1 MKLTQARVIN
11 YRSIDDSSWVRV
23 DDVTALVGKNESGK
37 TAFLQAIR
45 KINSI
50 SGEED
55 TFSIRDYPRKGY
67 IKYKKIHDQNPCE
80 VAQAEFELNA
90 EEISEI
96 EANFGDGILASNK
109 VIVSKNYKN
118 ERNWKIS
125 LAESVSQPP
134 NVTTFT
140 QPSTPAPTSFQSA
153 VQAVD
158 EVSNVSER
166 ISKQF
171 LEKWLPKFVY
181 FDNYS
186 LMRGKIS
193 INELRQR
200 SENGG
205 PFDDADRTFLS
216 LLTLSGVSLED
227 LEKDLGYEDI
237 KVELESASITI
248 TDEIFEYWQQN
259 RQLKVEFDV
268 SQADPRDAAPLN
280 QGKILHVRIENAR
293 HRVTVSFD
301 ERSKGFV
308 WFFSFLSYFSHLE
321 ETESGDLI
329 ILLDEPGTALHAMAQ
344 KDFLRFMDERLSPR
358 CQVLYTTHS
367 PFMIDLQKLHRIRLV
382 QDMDGVGTVI
392 TDDPVHN
399 DRETVFPLQMA
410 LGYQMAQ
417 TLFLSP
423 HCLMVNSPSD
433 LIYLQVLGDMVAAE
447 AGSRIDPRWVIIPV
461 GSTDN
466 LSTFITLL
474 GDNYVSVAVMMD
486 LTPTNKEKIEAINRK
501 NELEGE
507 NPVKWV
513 QVTRVRDADIEDL
526 FDPKVYLQLVN
537 LSYANQ
543 LDHTL
548 TMRSITESN
557 PRIVERLKVYFAKTG
572 IAGGVFDR
580 YVPAAY
586 LLENFDDFKVH
597 ISEDTIEKAKT
608 LVERINSLITE
619 VDSINTLNSSKGRAL
634 GGSRTASNKSNINAT
649 GTVGIDSI
657 QSSAQSSAAVGSLPF
672 PTQF

>member
-1 MKLTQARVIN
+1 MKLSQARVVN
-11 YRSIDDSSWVRV
+11 YRSIDDSSWVKV

-55 TFSIRDYPRKGY
+55 GFTIRDYPRKGY
-67 IKYKKIHDQNPCE
+67 IKYKKIHEQNPCE
-80 VAQAEFELNA
+80 VAQAEFELSA
-90 EEISEI
+90 EEVTEI
-96 EANFGDGILASNK
+96 EANFGNGVLASNK
-109 VIVSKNYKN
+109 VIVTKNYKN
-118 ERNWKIS
+118 ERAWKIDLS
-125 LAESVSQPP
+125 DSISSSSVP
-134 NVTTFT
+134 NSFT
-140 QPSTPAPTSFQSA
+140 EPSNPTPTSFQNA
-153 VQAVD
+153 VQNTG
-158 EVSNVSER
+158 SNVSVSEK
-166 ISKQF
+166 IAEQF
-171 LEKWLPKFVY
+171 LERWLPKFVY

-193 INELRQR
+193 INELRER

-205 PFDDADRTFLS
+205 PLDDADRTFLS

-268 SQADPRDAAPLN
+268 SQADPRDPAPLN
-280 QGKILHVRIENAR
+280 EGKILHVRIENAR

-358 CQVLYTTHS
+358 CQVLYSTHS
-367 PFMIDLQKLHRIRLV
+367 PFMIDLDKLHRIRLV

-392 TDDPVHN
+392 SDDAVHN

-417 TLFLSP
+417 TLFLAP

-433 LIYLQVLGDMVAAE
+433 LIYLQVLGDMVTEVSGA
-447 AGSRIDPRWVIIPV
+447 RIDPRWVIIPV

-466 LSTFITLL
+466 LSTFVTLL
-474 GDNYVSVAVMMD
+474 GENYVSVAVMMD
-486 LTPTNKEKIEAINRK
+486 LTPTNREKIEAINKK
-501 NELEGE
+501 NEMEGE

-526 FDPKVYLQLVN
+526 FDPKVYLELVN
-537 LSYANQ
+537 RSYARQ
-543 LDHTL
+543 LDEPL
-548 TMRSITESN
+548 TMRTITDSN
-557 PRIVERLKVYFAKTG
+557 PRIVERLKAYFSRTG
-572 IAGGVFDR
+572 LAGGVFDR

-586 LLENFDDFKVH
+586 LLENFDNFKGNL
-597 ISEDTIEKAKT
+597 SEDTLEKIQA
-608 LVERINSLITE
+608 LVERINSLIADT
-619 VDSINTLNSSKGRAL
+619 DSL
-634 GGSRTASNKSNINAT
+634 SRTEGSDRDISGAAGVSRRNRSVADA
-649 GTVGIDSI
+649 GTVNIDSI
-657 QSSAQSSAAVGSLPF
+657 QPSTAIGSLPVQ
-672 PTQF
+672 TQF

>member
-55 TFSIRDYPRKGY
+55 TFNIRDYPRKGY

-80 VAQAEFELNA
+80 VAQAEFELND

-96 EANFGDGILASNK
+96 EANFGNGILASNK
-109 VIVSKNYKN
+109 VIVTKNYKN

-125 LAESVSQPP
+125 LAESIAQPL
-134 NVTTFT
+134 NMTTFT
-140 QPSTPAPTSFQSA
+140 QPATPAPISFQSA
-153 VQAVD
+153 VQSVKD
-158 EVSNVSER
+158 VSNVSEG
-166 ISKQF
+166 ISEQF

-200 SENGG
+200 AENGG

-268 SQADPRDAAPLN
+268 SRADPRDAAPLN

-321 ETESGDLI
+321 ETENGDLI

-367 PFMIDLQKLHRIRLV
+367 PFMIDLEKLHRIRLV

-392 TDDPVHN
+392 SDDPVNN
-399 DRETVFPLQMA
+399 DKETVFPLQMA

-423 HCLMVNSPSD
+423 HCLMVNFPSD

-447 AGSRIDPRWVIIPV
+447 SGIRIDPRWVIIPV

-466 LSTFITLL
+466 ISTFLTLL

-486 LTPTNKEKIEAINRK
+486 LTLTNKEKIEAINRK

-513 QVTRVRDADIEDL
+513 QVSRVRDADIEDL
-526 FDPKVYLQLVN
+526 FEPKIYLELVN

-543 LDHTL
+543 LEQTL

-557 PRIVERLKVYFAKTG
+557 PRIVERLKAYFAKTG
-572 IAGGVFDR
+572 TAGGVFDR

-586 LLENFDDFKVH
+586 LLENFEDFKVH
-597 ISEDTIEKAKT
+597 ISEDSIQKAKT

-619 VDSINTLNSSKGRAL
+619 AGSIDTLNSSKR
-634 GGSRTASNKSNINAT
+634 GGSRTSRAASNKSDIKAT
-649 GTVGIDSI
+649 GVVDFKSL
-657 QSSAQSSAAVGSLPF
+657 QSSVATGSLPLQ
-672 PTQF
+672 TQF

>member
-1 MKLTQARVIN
+1 MKLSKARVVN
-11 YRSIDDSSWVRV
+11 YRSIDDSSWVKI

-55 TFSIRDYPRKGY
+55 GFTIRDYPRKGY
-67 IKYKKIHDQNPCE
+67 IKYKKIHEQNPCE
-80 VAQAEFELNA
+80 VAQAEFELSA
-90 EEISEI
+90 EELAEI
-96 EANFGDGILASNK
+96 EANFGNGVLASNK
-109 VIVSKNYKN
+109 VIVTKNYKN
-118 ERNWKIS
+118 ERAWKIDLS
-125 LAESVSQPP
+125 DSISSSSSP
-134 NVTTFT
+134 NSFT
-140 QPSTPAPTSFQSA
+140 EPSNPTPTSFQNA
-153 VQAVD
+153 VQNN
-158 EVSNVSER
+158 ESNVSVSEK
-166 ISKQF
+166 IAEQF
-171 LEKWLPKFVY
+171 LERWLPKFVY

-193 INELRQR
+193 INELRER

-205 PFDDADRTFLS
+205 PLDDADRTFLS

-268 SQADPRDAAPLN
+268 SQADPRDPAPLN
-280 QGKILHVRIENAR
+280 EGKILHVRIENAR

-358 CQVLYTTHS
+358 CQVLYSTHS
-367 PFMIDLQKLHRIRLV
+367 PFMIDLDKLHRIRLV

-392 TDDPVHN
+392 SDDAVHN

-417 TLFLSP
+417 TLFLAP

-433 LIYLQVLGDMVAAE
+433 LIYLQVLGDMVTEVSGA
-447 AGSRIDPRWVIIPV
+447 RIDPRWVIIPV

-466 LSTFITLL
+466 LSTFVTLL
-474 GDNYVSVAVMMD
+474 GENYVSVAVMMD
-486 LTPTNKEKIEAINRK
+486 LTPTNREKIEAINKK
-501 NELEGE
+501 NEMEGE

-526 FDPKVYLQLVN
+526 FDPKVYLELVN
-537 LSYANQ
+537 RSYATQ
-543 LDHTL
+543 LDEPL
-548 TMRSITESN
+548 TMRTITDSN
-557 PRIVERLKVYFAKTG
+557 PRIVERLKAYFSRTG
-572 IAGGVFDR
+572 LAGGLFDR

-586 LLENFDDFKVH
+586 LLENFDNFKGNL
-597 ISEDTIEKAKT
+597 SEDTLEKIQA
-608 LVERINSLITE
+608 LVERINSLIADTDSFNLKE
-619 VDSINTLNSSKGRAL
+619 VSGKGNSDAARVSRRNSSMLDA
-634 GGSRTASNKSNINAT
+634 RTVN
-649 GTVGIDSI
+649 IDSI
-657 QSSAQSSAAVGSLPF
+657 QASTTVGSLPVQ
-672 PTQF
+672 TQF

>member
-1 MKLTQARVIN
+1 MKLSQARVVN
-11 YRSIDDSSWVRV
+11 YRSIDDSSWVKV

-55 TFSIRDYPRKGY
+55 GFTIRDYPRKGY
-67 IKYKKIHDQNPCE
+67 IKYKKIHEQNPCE
-80 VAQAEFELNA
+80 VAQAEFELSA
-90 EEISEI
+90 EEVTEI
-96 EANFGDGILASNK
+96 EANFGNGVLASNK
-109 VIVSKNYKN
+109 VIVTKNYKN
-118 ERNWKIS
+118 ERAWKIDLS
-125 LAESVSQPP
+125 DSISSSSVP
-134 NVTTFT
+134 NSFT
-140 QPSTPAPTSFQSA
+140 EPSNPTPTSFQNA
-153 VQAVD
+153 VQNTG
-158 EVSNVSER
+158 SNVSVSEK
-166 ISKQF
+166 IAEQF
-171 LEKWLPKFVY
+171 LERWLPKFVY

-193 INELRQR
+193 INELRER

-205 PFDDADRTFLS
+205 PLDDADRTFLS

-248 TDEIFEYWQQN
+248 KDEIFEYWKKN
-259 RQLKVEFDV
+259 RKLKVEFDV
-268 SQADPRDAAPLN
+268 SQADPRDPAPLN
-280 QGKILHVRIENAR
+280 EGKILHVRIENAR

-344 KDFLRFMDERLSPR
+344 KDFLRVMDERLSPR
-358 CQVLYTTHS
+358 CQVLYSTHS
-367 PFMIDLQKLHRIRLV
+367 PFMIDLDKLHRIRLV

-392 TDDPVHN
+392 SDDAVNN

-417 TLFLSP
+417 TLFLAP

-433 LIYLQVLGDMVAAE
+433 LIYLQVLGDMVTEVSGA
-447 AGSRIDPRWVIIPV
+447 RIDPRWVIIPV

-466 LSTFITLL
+466 LSTFVTLL
-474 GDNYVSVAVMMD
+474 GENYVSVAVMMD
-486 LTPTNKEKIEAINRK
+486 LTPTNREKIEAINKK
-501 NELEGE
+501 NEMEGE

-526 FDPKVYLQLVN
+526 FDPKVYLELVN
-537 LSYANQ
+537 RSYARQ
-543 LDHTL
+543 LDEPL
-548 TMRSITESN
+548 TMRTITDSN
-557 PRIVERLKVYFAKTG
+557 PRIVERLKAYFSRTG
-572 IAGGVFDR
+572 LAGGVFDR

-586 LLENFDDFKVH
+586 LLENFDNFKGNL
-597 ISEDTIEKAKT
+597 SEDTLEKIQA
-608 LVERINSLITE
+608 LVERINSLIADT
-619 VDSINTLNSSKGRAL
+619 DSL
-634 GGSRTASNKSNINAT
+634 SRTEGSDRDISGAAGVSRRNRSVADA
-649 GTVGIDSI
+649 GTVNIDSI
-657 QSSAQSSAAVGSLPF
+657 QPSTAIGSLPVQ
-672 PTQF
+672 TQF

>member
-96 EANFGDGILASNK
+96 EQNFGNGILASNK

-125 LAESVSQPP
+125 LAESVSQPSD
-134 NVTTFT
+134 VTTFT

-153 VQAVD
+153 VHTVD
-158 EVSNVSER
+158 DVSNVSER
-166 ISKQF
+166 ISEQF

-367 PFMIDLQKLHRIRLV
+367 PFMIDLEKLHRIRLV

-433 LIYLQVLGDMVAAE
+433 LIYLQILGDMVASE
-447 AGSRIDPRWVIIPV
+447 AGPRIDPRWVIIPV

-466 LSTFITLL
+466 LSTFVTLL

-501 NELEGE
+501 NELAGE

-543 LDHTL
+543 LDETL

-586 LLENFDDFKVH
+586 LLENFEDFKAH
-597 ISEDTIEKAKT
+597 ISEDSIEKAKT

-619 VDSINTLNSSKGRAL
+619 VHSIDTVNSSKGRGL
-634 GGSRTASNKSNINAT
+634 GGSRMGSNKSNINAT
-649 GTVGIDSI
+649 GTIGLESI
-657 QSSAQSSAAVGSLPF
+657 QSSAAVGSLPLQ
-672 PTQF
+672 TQF

>member
-55 TFSIRDYPRKGY
+55 GFIIRDYPRKGY

-80 VAQAEFELNA
+80 VAQAEFKLNP
-90 EEISEI
+90 EEISQI
-96 EANFGDGILASNK
+96 EANFGDGILASDK

-118 ERNWKIS
+118 ERNWKIN
-125 LAESVSQPP
+125 LAESVSQPS

-153 VQAVD
+153 VQTVED
-158 EVSNVSER
+158 VSNVSER
-166 ISKQF
+166 ISEQF

-200 SENGG
+200 SDNGG

-216 LLTLSGVSLED
+216 LLTLSGVSLKD

-259 RQLKVEFDV
+259 RQLKVQFDV
-268 SQADPRDAAPLN
+268 SQADPGDAAPLN

-321 ETESGDLI
+321 ETESGDLV

-367 PFMIDLQKLHRIRLV
+367 PFMIDLEKLHRIRLV

-392 TDDPVHN
+392 SDDPVHN
-399 DRETVFPLQMA
+399 DKETVFPLQMA

-447 AGSRIDPRWVIIPV
+447 SGIRIDPRWVIIPV

-466 LSTFITLL
+466 LSTFVTLL
-474 GDNYVSVAVMMD
+474 GENYVSVAVMMD

-501 NELEGE
+501 NELDGE

-526 FDPKVYLQLVN
+526 FDPKIYLQLVN
-537 LSYANQ
+537 LSYAKQ
-543 LDHTL
+543 LDQTL
-548 TMRSITESN
+548 TMKSITESN
-557 PRIVERLKVYFAKTG
+557 PRIVERLKAYFAKTG

-586 LLENFDDFKVH
+586 LLENFEDFKIH
-597 ISEDTIEKAKT
+597 ISEESIEKAKT

-619 VDSINTLNSSKGRAL
+619 EDSIDILNSSKS
-634 GGSRTASNKSNINAT
+634 GGLPTTHKASNKLDINAT
-649 GTVGIDSI
+649 GPVALKPI
-657 QSSAQSSAAVGSLPF
+657 QSSAAAGSLPLQ
-672 PTQF
+672 TQF

>member
-80 VAQAEFELNA
+80 VAQAEFELNV
-90 EEISEI
+90 EEISKI
-96 EANFGDGILASNK
+96 EENFGNGILASNK

-125 LAESVSQPP
+125 LAESVSQPSD
-134 NVTTFT
+134 VTTFT
-140 QPSTPAPTSFQSA
+140 QPSTSVPTSFQSA
-153 VQAVD
+153 VHTVD
-158 EVSNVSER
+158 DVSNVSER
-166 ISKQF
+166 ISEQF

-367 PFMIDLQKLHRIRLV
+367 PFMIDLEKLHRIRLV

-433 LIYLQVLGDMVAAE
+433 LIYLQVLGDMVASE
-447 AGSRIDPRWVIIPV
+447 AGPRIDPRWVIIPV

-466 LSTFITLL
+466 LSTFVTLL

-501 NELEGE
+501 NELAGE

-543 LDHTL
+543 LDQTL

-586 LLENFDDFKVH
+586 LLENFEDFKAH
-597 ISEDTIEKAKT
+597 ISEDSIEKAKT

-619 VDSINTLNSSKGRAL
+619 VHSIDTVNSSKGRGL
-634 GGSRTASNKSNINAT
+634 GGSRMGSNKSNINAT
-649 GTVGIDSI
+649 GTIGLESI
-657 QSSAQSSAAVGSLPF
+657 QSSAAVGSLPLQ
-672 PTQF
+672 TQF

>member
-1 MKLTQARVIN
+1 MKLSQARVVN
-11 YRSIDDSSWVRV
+11 YRSIDDSSWVKV

-55 TFSIRDYPRKGY
+55 GFTIRDYPRKGY
-67 IKYKKIHDQNPCE
+67 IKYKKIHEQNPCE
-80 VAQAEFELNA
+80 VAQAEFELSA
-90 EEISEI
+90 EELAEI
-96 EANFGDGILASNK
+96 EANFGNGVLASNK
-109 VIVSKNYKN
+109 VIVTKNYKN
-118 ERNWKIS
+118 ERNWKIDLS
-125 LAESVSQPP
+125 DSMSSSSSP
-134 NVTTFT
+134 NSFT
-140 QPSTPAPTSFQSA
+140 EPSNPTPTSFQNA
-153 VQAVD
+153 VQNTG
-158 EVSNVSER
+158 SNVSVSEK
-166 ISKQF
+166 IAEQF
-171 LEKWLPKFVY
+171 LERWLPKFVY

-193 INELRQR
+193 INELRER

-205 PFDDADRTFLS
+205 PLDDADRTFLS

-268 SQADPRDAAPLN
+268 SQADPRDPAPLN
-280 QGKILHVRIENAR
+280 EGKILHVRIENAR

-358 CQVLYTTHS
+358 CQVLYSTHS
-367 PFMIDLQKLHRIRLV
+367 PFMIDLDKLHRIRLV

-392 TDDPVHN
+392 SDDAVHN

-417 TLFLSP
+417 TLFLAP

-433 LIYLQVLGDMVAAE
+433 LIYLQVLGDMVTEVSGA
-447 AGSRIDPRWVIIPV
+447 RIDPRWVIIPV

-466 LSTFITLL
+466 LSTFVTLL
-474 GDNYVSVAVMMD
+474 GENYVSVAVMMD
-486 LTPTNKEKIEAINRK
+486 LTPTNREKIEAINKK
-501 NELEGE
+501 NEMEGE

-526 FDPKVYLQLVN
+526 FDPKVYLELVN
-537 LSYANQ
+537 RSYARQ
-543 LDHTL
+543 LDEPL
-548 TMRSITESN
+548 TMRTITDSN
-557 PRIVERLKVYFAKTG
+557 PRIVERLKAYFSRTG
-572 IAGGVFDR
+572 LAGGVFDR

-586 LLENFDDFKVH
+586 LLENFDNFKGNL
-597 ISEDTIEKAKT
+597 SEDTLEKIQA
-608 LVERINSLITE
+608 LVERINSLIADTDSLNRTE
-619 VDSINTLNSSKGRAL
+619 RSGGGISGAA
-634 GGSRTASNKSNINAT
+634 GGSRRTRSVVDA
-649 GTVGIDSI
+649 GTVNIDSI
-657 QSSAQSSAAVGSLPF
+657 QPSTAVGFLPVQ
-672 PTQF
+672 TQF

>member
-55 TFSIRDYPRKGY
+55 AFIIRDYPRKGY

-80 VAQAEFELNA
+80 VAQAEFKLNP
-90 EEISEI
+90 EEISQI
-96 EANFGDGILASNK
+96 EANFGDGILASDK

-118 ERNWKIS
+118 ERNWKIN
-125 LAESVSQPP
+125 LAESVSQPS

-153 VQAVD
+153 VQTVED
-158 EVSNVSER
+158 VSNVSER
-166 ISKQF
+166 ISEQF

-200 SENGG
+200 SDNGG

-216 LLTLSGVSLED
+216 LLTLSGVSLKD

-259 RQLKVEFDV
+259 RQLKVQFDV
-268 SQADPRDAAPLN
+268 SQADPRDPAPLN

-321 ETESGDLI
+321 ETESGDLV

-367 PFMIDLQKLHRIRLV
+367 PFMIDLEKLHRIRLV

-392 TDDPVHN
+392 SDDPVHN
-399 DRETVFPLQMA
+399 DKETVFPLQMA

-447 AGSRIDPRWVIIPV
+447 SGIRIDPRWVIIPV

-466 LSTFITLL
+466 LSTFVTLL
-474 GDNYVSVAVMMD
+474 GENYVSVAVMMD

-526 FDPKVYLQLVN
+526 FDPKIYLQLVN
-537 LSYANQ
+537 LSYAKQ
-543 LDHTL
+543 LDQTL
-548 TMRSITESN
+548 TMKSITESN
-557 PRIVERLKVYFAKTG
+557 PRIVERLKSYFAKTG

-586 LLENFDDFKVH
+586 LLENFDDFKIH
-597 ISEDTIEKAKT
+597 ISEESIEKAKT

-619 VDSINTLNSSKGRAL
+619 ADSIDILNSSKS
-634 GGSRTASNKSNINAT
+634 GGLPITHKASNKSDINAT
-649 GTVGIDSI
+649 VPIGLKSI
-657 QSSAQSSAAVGSLPF
+657 KSSAAVGSPPLQ
-672 PTQF
+672 TQF

>member
-109 VIVSKNYKN
+109 VIVTKNYKN

-153 VQAVD
+153 VQTVD

-166 ISKQF
+166 ISEQF

-367 PFMIDLQKLHRIRLV
+367 PFMIDLEKLHRIRLV

-619 VDSINTLNSSKGRAL
+619 VDSIDTLNSSKGRAL

>member
-1 MKLTQARVIN
+1 MKLSQARVVN
-11 YRSIDDSSWVRV
+11 YRSIDDSSWVKV

-55 TFSIRDYPRKGY
+55 GFTIRDYPRKGY
-67 IKYKKIHDQNPCE
+67 IKYKKIHEQNPCE
-80 VAQAEFELNA
+80 VAQAEFELSA
-90 EEISEI
+90 EEVTEI
-96 EANFGDGILASNK
+96 EANFGNGVLASNK
-109 VIVSKNYKN
+109 VIVTKNYKN
-118 ERNWKIS
+118 ERAWKIDLS
-125 LAESVSQPP
+125 DSISSSSVP
-134 NVTTFT
+134 NSFT
-140 QPSTPAPTSFQSA
+140 EPSNPTPTSFQNA
-153 VQAVD
+153 VQNN
-158 EVSNVSER
+158 ESNVSVSEK
-166 ISKQF
+166 IAEQF
-171 LEKWLPKFVY
+171 LERWLPKFVY

-193 INELRQR
+193 INELRER

-205 PFDDADRTFLS
+205 PLDDADRTFLS

-268 SQADPRDAAPLN
+268 SQADPRDPAPLN
-280 QGKILHVRIENAR
+280 EGKILHVRIENAR

-358 CQVLYTTHS
+358 CQVLYSTHS
-367 PFMIDLQKLHRIRLV
+367 PFMIDLDKLHRIRLV

-392 TDDPVHN
+392 SDDAVHN

-417 TLFLSP
+417 TLFLAP

-433 LIYLQVLGDMVAAE
+433 LIYLQVLGDMVTEVSGA
-447 AGSRIDPRWVIIPV
+447 RIDPRWVIIPV

-466 LSTFITLL
+466 LSTFVTLL
-474 GDNYVSVAVMMD
+474 GENYVSVAVMMD
-486 LTPTNKEKIEAINRK
+486 LTPTNREKIEAINKK
-501 NELEGE
+501 NEMEGE

-526 FDPKVYLQLVN
+526 FDPKVYLELVN
-537 LSYANQ
+537 RSYARQ
-543 LDHTL
+543 LDEPL
-548 TMRSITESN
+548 TMRTITDSN
-557 PRIVERLKVYFAKTG
+557 PRIVERLKAYFSRTG
-572 IAGGVFDR
+572 LAGGVFDR

-586 LLENFDDFKVH
+586 LLENFDNFKGNL
-597 ISEDTIEKAKT
+597 SEDTLEKIQA
-608 LVERINSLITE
+608 LVERINSLIADTDSLSSTE
-619 VDSINTLNSSKGRAL
+619 GSGRDISGAA
-634 GGSRTASNKSNINAT
+634 GVSRRNRSVADA
-649 GTVGIDSI
+649 GTVNIDSI
-657 QSSAQSSAAVGSLPF
+657 QPSTAIGSLPVQ
-672 PTQF
+672 TQF

>member
-55 TFSIRDYPRKGY
+55 AFIIRDYPRKGY

-90 EEISEI
+90 EEISQI
-96 EANFGDGILASNK
+96 EANFGDGILASDK
-109 VIVSKNYKN
+109 VIVTKNYKN
-118 ERNWKIS
+118 ERNWKIN
-125 LAESVSQPP
+125 LAESVSQPS

-140 QPSTPAPTSFQSA
+140 QPSTSVPTSFQSA
-153 VQAVD
+153 VQTTED
-158 EVSNVSER
+158 VSNVSER
-166 ISKQF
+166 ISEQF

-216 LLTLSGVSLED
+216 LLTLSGVSLKD

-259 RQLKVEFDV
+259 RQLKVQFDV

-321 ETESGDLI
+321 ETESGDLV

-367 PFMIDLQKLHRIRLV
+367 PFMIDLEKLHRIRLV

-392 TDDPVHN
+392 SDDPVHN
-399 DRETVFPLQMA
+399 DKETVFPLQMA

-447 AGSRIDPRWVIIPV
+447 SGIRIDPRWVIIPV

-466 LSTFITLL
+466 LSTFVTLL
-474 GDNYVSVAVMMD
+474 GENYVSVAVMMD

-526 FDPKVYLQLVN
+526 FDPKIYLQLVN
-537 LSYANQ
+537 LSYAKQ
-543 LDHTL
+543 LDQTL
-548 TMRSITESN
+548 TMKSITESN
-557 PRIVERLKVYFAKTG
+557 PRIVERLKAYFAKTG

-586 LLENFDDFKVH
+586 LLENFDDFKTH
-597 ISEDTIEKAKT
+597 ISEESIEKAKT

-619 VDSINTLNSSKGRAL
+619 ADSIDILNSSKS
-634 GGSRTASNKSNINAT
+634 GGLPITHKASNKSDINAT
-649 GTVGIDSI
+649 VPIGLKSI
-657 QSSAQSSAAVGSLPF
+657 NSSAAVGSPPLQ
-672 PTQF
+672 TQF

>member
-1 MKLTQARVIN
+1 MKLSQARVVN
-11 YRSIDDSSWVRV
+11 YRSIDDSSWVKV

-55 TFSIRDYPRKGY
+55 GFTIRDYPRKGY
-67 IKYKKIHDQNPCE
+67 IKYKKIHEQNPCE
-80 VAQAEFELNA
+80 VAQAEFELSA
-90 EEISEI
+90 EEVTEI
-96 EANFGDGILASNK
+96 EANFGNGVLASNK
-109 VIVSKNYKN
+109 VIVTKNYKN
-118 ERNWKIS
+118 ERAWKIDLS
-125 LAESVSQPP
+125 DSISSSSVP
-134 NVTTFT
+134 NSFT
-140 QPSTPAPTSFQSA
+140 EPSNPTPTSFQNA
-153 VQAVD
+153 VQNTG
-158 EVSNVSER
+158 SNVSVSEK
-166 ISKQF
+166 IAEQF
-171 LEKWLPKFVY
+171 LERWLPKFVY

-193 INELRQR
+193 INELRER

-205 PFDDADRTFLS
+205 PLDDADRTFLS
-216 LLTLSGVSLED
+216 LLNLSGVSLED

-268 SQADPRDAAPLN
+268 SQADPRDPAPLN
-280 QGKILHVRIENAR
+280 EGKILHVRIENAR

-358 CQVLYTTHS
+358 CQVLYSTHS
-367 PFMIDLQKLHRIRLV
+367 PFMIDLDKLHRIRLV

-392 TDDPVHN
+392 SDDAVHN

-417 TLFLSP
+417 TLFLAP

-433 LIYLQVLGDMVAAE
+433 LIYLQVLGDMVTEVSGA
-447 AGSRIDPRWVIIPV
+447 RIDPRWVIIPV

-466 LSTFITLL
+466 LSTFVTLL
-474 GDNYVSVAVMMD
+474 GENYVSVAVMMD
-486 LTPTNKEKIEAINRK
+486 LTPTNREKIEAINKK
-501 NELEGE
+501 NEMEGE

-526 FDPKVYLQLVN
+526 FDPKVYLELVN
-537 LSYANQ
+537 RSYARQ
-543 LDHTL
+543 LDEPL
-548 TMRSITESN
+548 TMRTITDSN
-557 PRIVERLKVYFAKTG
+557 PRIVERLKAYFSRTG
-572 IAGGVFDR
+572 LAGGVFDR

-586 LLENFDDFKVH
+586 LLENFDNFKGNL
-597 ISEDTIEKAKT
+597 SEDTLEKIQA
-608 LVERINSLITE
+608 LVERINSLIADT
-619 VDSINTLNSSKGRAL
+619 DSL
-634 GGSRTASNKSNINAT
+634 SRTEGSDRDISGAAGVSRRNRSVADA
-649 GTVGIDSI
+649 GTVNIDSI
-657 QSSAQSSAAVGSLPF
+657 QPSTAIGSLPVQ
-672 PTQF
+672 TQF

>member
-1 MKLTQARVIN
+1 M
-11 YRSIDDSSWVRV
+11 
-23 DDVTALVGKNESGK
+23 
-37 TAFLQAIR
+37 
-45 KINSI
+45 
-50 SGEED
+50 
-55 TFSIRDYPRKGY
+55 
-67 IKYKKIHDQNPCE
+67 
-80 VAQAEFELNA
+80 
-90 EEISEI
+90 
-96 EANFGDGILASNK
+96 
-109 VIVSKNYKN
+109 
-118 ERNWKIS
+118 
-125 LAESVSQPP
+125 
-134 NVTTFT
+134 
-140 QPSTPAPTSFQSA
+140 
-153 VQAVD
+153 
-158 EVSNVSER
+158 
-166 ISKQF
+166 
-171 LEKWLPKFVY
+171 
-181 FDNYS
+181 
-186 LMRGKIS
+186 
-193 INELRQR
+193 
-200 SENGG
+200 
-205 PFDDADRTFLS
+205 
-216 LLTLSGVSLED
+216 
-227 LEKDLGYEDI
+227 
-237 KVELESASITI
+237 
-248 TDEIFEYWQQN
+248 
-259 RQLKVEFDV
+259 

-367 PFMIDLQKLHRIRLV
+367 PFMIDLEKLHRIRLV

-619 VDSINTLNSSKGRAL
+619 VDSIDTLNSSKGRAL

-657 QSSAQSSAAVGSLPF
+657 QSSAAVGSLPL

>member
-1 MKLTQARVIN
+1 MKLSQARVVN
-11 YRSIDDSSWVRV
+11 YRSIDDSSWVKV

-55 TFSIRDYPRKGY
+55 GFTIRDYPRKGY
-67 IKYKKIHDQNPCE
+67 IKYKKIHEQNPCE
-80 VAQAEFELNA
+80 VAQAEFELSA
-90 EEISEI
+90 EEVTEI
-96 EANFGDGILASNK
+96 EANFGNGVLASNK
-109 VIVSKNYKN
+109 VIVTKNYKN
-118 ERNWKIS
+118 ERAWKIDLS
-125 LAESVSQPP
+125 DSISSSSVP
-134 NVTTFT
+134 NSFT
-140 QPSTPAPTSFQSA
+140 EPSNPTPTSFQNA
-153 VQAVD
+153 VQNTG
-158 EVSNVSER
+158 SNVSVSEK
-166 ISKQF
+166 IAEQF
-171 LEKWLPKFVY
+171 LERWLPKFVY

-193 INELRQR
+193 INELRER

-205 PFDDADRTFLS
+205 PLDDADRTFLS

-268 SQADPRDAAPLN
+268 SQADPRDPAPLN
-280 QGKILHVRIENAR
+280 EGKILHVRIENAR

-358 CQVLYTTHS
+358 CQVLYSTHS
-367 PFMIDLQKLHRIRLV
+367 PFMIDLDKLHRIRLV

-392 TDDPVHN
+392 SDDAVHN

-417 TLFLSP
+417 TLFLAP

-433 LIYLQVLGDMVAAE
+433 LIYLQVLGDMVTEVSGA
-447 AGSRIDPRWVIIPV
+447 RIDPRWVIIPV

-466 LSTFITLL
+466 LSTFVTLL
-474 GDNYVSVAVMMD
+474 GENYVSVAVMMD
-486 LTPTNKEKIEAINRK
+486 LTPTNREKIEAINKK
-501 NELEGE
+501 NEMEGE

-526 FDPKVYLQLVN
+526 FDPKVYLELVN
-537 LSYANQ
+537 RSYARQ
-543 LDHTL
+543 LDEPL
-548 TMRSITESN
+548 TMRTITDSN
-557 PRIVERLKVYFAKTG
+557 PRIVERLKAYFSRTG
-572 IAGGVFDR
+572 LAGGVFDR

-586 LLENFDDFKVH
+586 LLENFDNFKGNL
-597 ISEDTIEKAKT
+597 SEDTLEKIQA
-608 LVERINSLITE
+608 LVERINSLIADT
-619 VDSINTLNSSKGRAL
+619 DSL
-634 GGSRTASNKSNINAT
+634 SRTERSDRDISGAAGVSRRHRSVADA
-649 GTVGIDSI
+649 GTVNIDSI
-657 QSSAQSSAAVGSLPF
+657 QPSTAIGSLPVQ
-672 PTQF
+672 TQF

>member
-1 MKLTQARVIN
+1 MKLSQARVVN
-11 YRSIDDSSWVRV
+11 YRSIDDSSWVKV

-55 TFSIRDYPRKGY
+55 GFTIRDYPRKGY
-67 IKYKKIHDQNPCE
+67 IKYKKIHEQNPCE
-80 VAQAEFELNA
+80 VAQAEFELSA
-90 EEISEI
+90 EEVTEI
-96 EANFGDGILASNK
+96 EANFGNGVLASNK
-109 VIVSKNYKN
+109 VIVTKNYKN
-118 ERNWKIS
+118 ERAWKIDLS
-125 LAESVSQPP
+125 DSISSSSVP
-134 NVTTFT
+134 NSFT
-140 QPSTPAPTSFQSA
+140 EPSNPTPTSFQNA
-153 VQAVD
+153 VQNTG
-158 EVSNVSER
+158 SNVSVSEK
-166 ISKQF
+166 IAEQF
-171 LEKWLPKFVY
+171 LERWLPKFVY

-193 INELRQR
+193 INELRER

-205 PFDDADRTFLS
+205 PLDDADRTFLS

-268 SQADPRDAAPLN
+268 SQADPRDPAPLN
-280 QGKILHVRIENAR
+280 EGKILHVRIENAR

-358 CQVLYTTHS
+358 CQVLYSTHS
-367 PFMIDLQKLHRIRLV
+367 PFMIDLDKLHRIRLV

-392 TDDPVHN
+392 SDDAVHN

-417 TLFLSP
+417 TLFLAP

-433 LIYLQVLGDMVAAE
+433 LIYLQVLGDMVTEVSGA
-447 AGSRIDPRWVIIPV
+447 RIDPRWVIIPV

-466 LSTFITLL
+466 LSTFVTLL
-474 GDNYVSVAVMMD
+474 GENYVSVAVMMD
-486 LTPTNKEKIEAINRK
+486 LTPTNREKIEAINKK
-501 NELEGE
+501 NEMEGE

-526 FDPKVYLQLVN
+526 FDPKVYLELVN
-537 LSYANQ
+537 RSYATQ
-543 LDHTL
+543 LDEPL
-548 TMRSITESN
+548 TMRTITDSN
-557 PRIVERLKVYFAKTG
+557 PRIVERLKAYFSRTG
-572 IAGGVFDR
+572 LAGGLFDR

-586 LLENFDDFKVH
+586 LLENFDNFKGNL
-597 ISEDTIEKAKT
+597 SEDTLEKIQA
-608 LVERINSLITE
+608 LVERINSLIADTDSLNRTE
-619 VDSINTLNSSKGRAL
+619 GSGRDISGAA
-634 GGSRTASNKSNINAT
+634 GVSRRNRSVADA
-649 GTVGIDSI
+649 GTVNIDSI
-657 QSSAQSSAAVGSLPF
+657 QPSTAIGSLPVQ
-672 PTQF
+672 TQF

>member
-1 MKLTQARVIN
+1 MKLSQARVVN
-11 YRSIDDSSWVRV
+11 YRSIDDSSWVKV

-55 TFSIRDYPRKGY
+55 GFTIRDYPRKGY
-67 IKYKKIHDQNPCE
+67 IKYKKIHEQNPCE
-80 VAQAEFELNA
+80 VAQAEFELSA
-90 EEISEI
+90 EELAEI
-96 EANFGDGILASNK
+96 EANFGNGVLASNK
-109 VIVSKNYKN
+109 VIVTKNYKN
-118 ERNWKIS
+118 ERAWKIDLS
-125 LAESVSQPP
+125 DSISSSSSP
-134 NVTTFT
+134 NSFT
-140 QPSTPAPTSFQSA
+140 EPSNPTPTSFQNA
-153 VQAVD
+153 VQNTG
-158 EVSNVSER
+158 SNVSVSEK
-166 ISKQF
+166 IAEQF
-171 LEKWLPKFVY
+171 LERWLPKFVY

-193 INELRQR
+193 INELRER

-205 PFDDADRTFLS
+205 PLDDADRTFLS

-268 SQADPRDAAPLN
+268 SQADPRDPAPLN
-280 QGKILHVRIENAR
+280 EGKILHVRIENAR

-329 ILLDEPGTALHAMAQ
+329 ILLDEPGTALHAMVQ

-358 CQVLYTTHS
+358 CQVLYSTHS
-367 PFMIDLQKLHRIRLV
+367 PFMIDLDKLHRIRLV

-392 TDDPVHN
+392 SDDAVHN

-417 TLFLSP
+417 TLFLAP

-433 LIYLQVLGDMVAAE
+433 LIYLQVLGDMVTEVSGA
-447 AGSRIDPRWVIIPV
+447 RIDPRWVIIPV

-466 LSTFITLL
+466 LSTFVTLL
-474 GDNYVSVAVMMD
+474 GENYVSVAVMMD
-486 LTPTNKEKIEAINRK
+486 LTPTNREKIEAINKK
-501 NELEGE
+501 NEMEGE

-526 FDPKVYLQLVN
+526 FDPKVYLELVN
-537 LSYANQ
+537 RSYARQ
-543 LDHTL
+543 LDEPL
-548 TMRSITESN
+548 TMRTITDSN
-557 PRIVERLKVYFAKTG
+557 PRIVERLKAYFSRTG
-572 IAGGVFDR
+572 LAGGVFDR

-586 LLENFDDFKVH
+586 LLENFDNFKGNL
-597 ISEDTIEKAKT
+597 SEDTLEKIQA
-608 LVERINSLITE
+608 LVERINSLIADT
-619 VDSINTLNSSKGRAL
+619 DSL
-634 GGSRTASNKSNINAT
+634 SRTEGSDRDISGAAGVSLRNRSVADA
-649 GTVGIDSI
+649 GTVNIDSI
-657 QSSAQSSAAVGSLPF
+657 QPSTAIGSLPVQ
-672 PTQF
+672 TQF

>member
-96 EANFGDGILASNK
+96 EANFGNGILISNK
-109 VIVSKNYKN
+109 VIVTKNYKN

-125 LAESVSQPP
+125 LEESVSQPS
-134 NVTTFT
+134 NAMTFT

-153 VQAVD
+153 VQTVD
-158 EVSNVSER
+158 DVSNVSER
-166 ISKQF
+166 ISEQF

-367 PFMIDLQKLHRIRLV
+367 PFMIDLEKLHRIRLV

-447 AGSRIDPRWVIIPV
+447 AGPRIDPRWVIIPV

-466 LSTFITLL
+466 LSTFVTLL

-543 LDHTL
+543 LDQTL

-586 LLENFDDFKVH
+586 LLENFEDFKVH
-597 ISEDTIEKAKT
+597 ISEESIEKAKT

-619 VDSINTLNSSKGRAL
+619 VDSIDTLNSSKSRSL
-634 GGSRTASNKSNINAT
+634 RGSRGASNQSNINAT
-649 GTVGIDSI
+649 GTVGLEAI
-657 QSSAQSSAAVGSLPF
+657 QSSTAVGSLPLQ
-672 PTQF
+672 TQF

>member
-109 VIVSKNYKN
+109 VIVTKNYKN

-153 VQAVD
+153 VQTVD

-166 ISKQF
+166 ISEQF

-358 CQVLYTTHS
+358 CQVLYTTQS

-619 VDSINTLNSSKGRAL
+619 VDSIDTLNSSKGRAL

-657 QSSAQSSAAVGSLPF
+657 QSSAAVGSLPL

>member
-55 TFSIRDYPRKGY
+55 AFIIRDYPRKGY

-90 EEISEI
+90 EEISQI
-96 EANFGDGILASNK
+96 EANFGDGILASDK
-109 VIVSKNYKN
+109 VIVTKNYKN
-118 ERNWKIS
+118 ERNWKIN
-125 LAESVSQPP
+125 LAESVSQPS

-140 QPSTPAPTSFQSA
+140 QPSTPAPTSIQSA
-153 VQAVD
+153 VQTVED
-158 EVSNVSER
+158 VSDVSER
-166 ISKQF
+166 ISEQF

-216 LLTLSGVSLED
+216 LLTLSGVSLKD

-259 RQLKVEFDV
+259 RQLKVQFDV

-321 ETESGDLI
+321 ETESGDLV

-344 KDFLRFMDERLSPR
+344 KDFLRFMDERLAPR

-367 PFMIDLQKLHRIRLV
+367 PFMIDLEKLHRIRLV

-392 TDDPVHN
+392 SDDPVHN
-399 DRETVFPLQMA
+399 DKETVFPLQMA

-447 AGSRIDPRWVIIPV
+447 SGIRIDPRWVIIPV

-466 LSTFITLL
+466 LSTFVTLL
-474 GDNYVSVAVMMD
+474 GENYVSVAVMMD

-526 FDPKVYLQLVN
+526 FDPKIYLQLVN
-537 LSYANQ
+537 LSYAKQ
-543 LDHTL
+543 LDQTL
-548 TMRSITESN
+548 TMKSITESN
-557 PRIVERLKVYFAKTG
+557 PRIVERLKAYFAKTG

-586 LLENFDDFKVH
+586 LLENFDDFKTH
-597 ISEDTIEKAKT
+597 ISEESIEKAKT

-619 VDSINTLNSSKGRAL
+619 ADSIDILNSSKS
-634 GGSRTASNKSNINAT
+634 GGLPITHKASNKSDINAT
-649 GTVGIDSI
+649 VPIGLKSI
-657 QSSAQSSAAVGSLPF
+657 KSSAAVGSPPLQ
-672 PTQF
+672 TQF